1 MTTMTKAHLS
11 LPSWR
16 GTLYQVNR
24 GDPEEAVAFVR
35 SKKPRLLVGGK
46 ETWLP
51 ARVELV
57 VLEENLIPEEAH
69 WLAHALTQACADV
82 MELDAQYPAHT
93 PAEAMTDGPQ
103 TT

>member
-1 MTTMTKAHLS
+1 MTSMTKAHLN

-24 GDPEEAVAFVR
+24 GDPPVPVAFVR
-35 SKKPRLLVGGK
+35 SKKLRLLVGGK

-57 VLEENLIPEEAH
+57 VLEENLILDEAR
-69 WLAHALTQACADV
+69 WLAYALGEAFADV
-82 MELDAQYPAHT
+82 TLLDAEYPAHT
-93 PAEAMTDGPQ
+93 SAEAAKT
-103 TT
+103 

>member
-1 MTTMTKAHLS
+1 MTPMTKAHLN

-24 GDPEEAVAFVR
+24 GESEQPVAFVR
-35 SKKPRLLVGGK
+35 SKKPRLLVGGM

-57 VLEENLIPEEAH
+57 VLEENLILDEAR
-69 WLAHALTQACADV
+69 WLALALTEAYADLV
-82 MELDAQYPAHT
+82 SLDAKYPAHT
-93 PAEAMTDGPQ
+93 PAEAAP
-103 TT
+103 